1 MKKIMA
7 AVTGL
12 CFALASVAT
21 HAQDTTKKQKQK
33 NKNKSEH
40 HNMHDKT
47 WQDTIIRD
55 NKNNDLYRNEEERNR
70 KIMDRDHQVPPDPP
84 QRSGQFYDSIN
95 KNPR

>member
-7 AVTGL
+7 AVTVL

-21 HAQDTTKKQKQK
+21 HAQDTMKKQRQK
-33 NKNKSEH
+33 DKNKSEH
-40 HNMHDKT
+40 RNMHDKT

-55 NKNNDLYRNEEERNR
+55 NNNDLYRNEEERNR
-70 KIMDRDHQVPPDPP
+70 KIRERDNQVPDPP